1 MRTTTKD
8 FIQKHKKQII
18 IGTTVIAVTAV
29 AGVVVYK
36 KWDMIKGTKIVNTVL
51 GTTKSCISDTS
62 EILDSAEV
70 YVVEQASEN
79 KIIDID
85 LFVRNLPDGWSAS
98 PKKLEQAKELGIA
111 LADHQT
117 LVNPHI
123 RHIA

>member
-1 MRTTTKD
+1 MRTTAKD

-18 IGTTVIAVTAV
+18 IGTIVIVVTAV

-36 KWDMIKGTKIVNTVL
+36 KWDMIKGAKIVNTVL
-51 GTTKSCISDTS
+51 GTAKSYSIDTS
-62 EILDSAEV
+62 EVLETAEACV
-70 YVVEQASEN
+70 IEQASEN

-85 LFVRNLPDGWSAS
+85 LFVRNLPDSWNAS
-98 PKKLEQAKELGIA
+98 PKKLEQAKELGIE
-111 LADHQT
+111 LAEHQT